1 MVQDSWK
8 VTSEPFFATLS
19 GEGMQTPPPEA
30 YFIKDWNCMKFYFS
44 SLYFLQWILTRWL
57 KMNKLLRLAVCV
69 SSIANSTKDHLNL
82 LISSSF
88 YHRKKKHILG
98 VFLHTIFLE
107 GKLNDFYDLL
117 IIKKNFSLYV
127 FCIPLCTA
135 SCNASVVVWLMI
147 EWEALAQETV
157 LETSVQKTVIGNTGT
172 FSM

>member
-1 MVQDSWK
+1 MNIDKMTQNEQTLETCCVCIFYRKLNKRSL
-8 VTSEPFFATLS
+8 EPPNQFF
-19 GEGMQTPPPEA
+19 
-30 YFIKDWNCMKFYFS
+30 
-44 SLYFLQWILTRWL
+44 ILPQ
-57 KMNKLLRLAVCV
+57 
-69 SSIANSTKDHLNL
+69 
-82 LISSSF
+82 
-88 YHRKKKHILG
+88 KKKHILG